1 MSTGFAFHDVQPV
14 IDEDADGLPIVAVYP
29 AGAAYPVTS
38 IDGGWVT
45 VQLPSISGH
54 MESAFPESVG
64 TLTDTTSPAAATL
77 VPYREAA
84 EHYPDLIGPE
94 DLEDYEAAAAAIA
107 QWR

>member
-1 MSTGFAFHDVQPV
+1 
-14 IDEDADGLPIVAVYP
+14 
-29 AGAAYPVTS
+29 
-38 IDGGWVT
+38 
-45 VQLPSISGH
+45 